1 MRVLSIDFGDKTIG
15 LALKDSSLDLVMPI
29 VAIKRSV
36 SENYFQ
42 LIKEVIQSKFID
54 IIVVGIP
61 LKSDGSDGDQA
72 TKTRVFI
79 NQLSTVIDNSIFTV
93 DESFSS
99 VEATSNLVNS
109 GMDSKK
115 LANVIDSAA
124 ACVILERFVK
134 ESTLL
139 D

>member
-1 MRVLSIDFGDKTIG
+1 MRVVSIDFGDKTIG
-15 LALKDSSLDLVMPI
+15 LALIDSSLDLVMPI

>member
-29 VAIKRSV
+29 VAIQRSV

-42 LIKEVIQSKFID
+42 SIKEVIQSKSID

-61 LKSDGSDGDQA
+61 LKLDGSDGDQA

-79 NQLSTVIDNSIFTV
+79 DQLSTVIDNSIFTV

-115 LANVIDSAA
+115 LADVIDSAA

>member
-29 VAIKRSV
+29 VAIQRSV

-42 LIKEVIQSKFID
+42 SIKEVIQSKSID

-61 LKSDGSDGDQA
+61 LKLDGRDGDQA

-79 NQLSTVIDNSIFTV
+79 DQLSTVIDNSIFTV

-115 LANVIDSAA
+115 LADVIDSAA

>member
-1 MRVLSIDFGDKTIG
+1 MRVLSIDLGDKTIG

-29 VAIKRSV
+29 VAIQRSV

-42 LIKEVIQSKFID
+42 SIKEVIQSKSID

-61 LKSDGSDGDQA
+61 LKLDGSDGAQA

-79 NQLSTVIDNSIFTV
+79 DQLSTVIDNSIFTV

-115 LANVIDSAA
+115 LADVIDSAA

>member
-42 LIKEVIQSKFID
+42 LIKEVIQLKFID